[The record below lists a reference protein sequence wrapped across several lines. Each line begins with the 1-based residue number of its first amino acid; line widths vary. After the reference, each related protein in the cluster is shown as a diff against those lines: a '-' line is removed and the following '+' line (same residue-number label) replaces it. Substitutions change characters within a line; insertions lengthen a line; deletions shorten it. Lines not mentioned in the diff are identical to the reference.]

1 MTGGAER
8 VGAGAGVVRTVAG
21 GGAARAGAGCG
32 LAGCG
37 VAGCGVAGRVV
48 AGGVGDAG
56 ATAVEAGGGAAGV
69 VEGGAAFRLRVRA
82 RPASAAAD
90 GCEPPGVWEPAADVW
105 LAVAWAMAAPAS
117 RTGARPARATVRR
130 RKTIMFM
137 GGGSPRKRGDSKAAQ
152 AAGTSTQKVAP
163 SPSAEMTPI
172 SPP

>member
-8 VGAGAGVVRTVAG
+8 VGAGPGVVRTAAG

-37 VAGCGVAGRVV
+37 VAGRVV

-56 ATAVEAGGGAAGV
+56 ATAAAAGGGAAGV
-69 VEGGAAFRLRVRA
+69 VAGGAAFRLRVRA

-90 GCEPPGVWEPAADVW
+90 GGEPPGVWDPAADVW
-105 LAVAWAMAAPAS
+105 LAVAWAMAAPAKN
-117 RTGARPARATVRR
+117 TGARPARAAVRR
-130 RKTIMFM
+130 RRAFVFM